1 MDSDPDLKVYDLV
14 DDTAKNQINYG
25 ETTRG
30 GQRFTDLISRVV
42 LPDLRKVLLERLFVQ
57 GSLSYIYNLHR

>member
-25 ETTRG
+25 ETTR